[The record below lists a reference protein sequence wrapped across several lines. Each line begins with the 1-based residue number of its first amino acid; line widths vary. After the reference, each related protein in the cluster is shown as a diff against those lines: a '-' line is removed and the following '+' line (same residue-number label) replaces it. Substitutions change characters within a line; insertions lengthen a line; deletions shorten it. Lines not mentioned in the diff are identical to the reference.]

1 MPQPSPEPPVA
12 RRLRLVRRRI
22 AAATLATF
30 VAAWLAVAALGKGGS
45 TSTAATSRVADDG
58 HLEPERR
65 RHELRAG
72 QRRVAG
78 RRLRAAAGRRRTQAA
93 TARADGDDSGPSQ
106 SSGPGRPRHHLAVM
120 SEHARTVEVF
130 GGRVA
135 LLGAGREAPLAL
147 AVAEALLRRMHAALT
162 RFDPRSELCRLNDD
176 SRPTVP
182 ASALVRRLAAAVPYA
197 GALSGGLV
205 DATVEPTFAPERTAP
220 TGDPRPATPDPQRR
234 WAQVSV
240 DAEAVSRPPGVALD
254 SGGLGKGLAAD
265 LVADRLRGLPSF
277 AIECLGD
284 VRAGGAERA
293 LRIASPW
300 SDEILAELPLT
311 DGAAATS
318 GVTRRG
324 WHLIDPS
331 TGRPARTGIVQATA
345 LAPTALEAEVR
356 AKAALLA
363 GPAAARDHLPHG
375 GLLVLD
381 DGEVVSV

>member
-1 MPQPSPEPPVA
+1 M
-12 RRLRLVRRRI
+12 R
-22 AAATLATF
+22 
-30 VAAWLAVAALGKGGS
+30 
-45 TSTAATSRVADDG
+45 
-58 HLEPERR
+58 
-65 RHELRAG
+65 
-72 QRRVAG
+72 
-78 RRLRAAAGRRRTQAA
+78 
-93 TARADGDDSGPSQ
+93 
-106 SSGPGRPRHHLAVM
+106 
-120 SEHARTVEVF
+120 EHARTVEVF

-135 LLGAGREAPLAL
+135 LLGAGRDAPLAL

-162 RFDPRSELCRLNDD
+162 RFDPGSELCRLNDD
-176 SRPTVP
+176 IRPRVP
-182 ASALVRRLAAAVPYA
+182 ASGLVRRLAAAVPYA

-205 DATVEPTFAPERTAP
+205 DATVQPTFAPERNTP
-220 TGDPRPATPDPQRR
+220 PGDPRPATPDAQRR

-240 DAEAVSRPPGVALD
+240 DEDAVSRPPGVALD

-265 LVADRLRGLPSF
+265 LVADRLRALPF
-277 AIECLGD
+277 YAVECMGD

-300 SDEILAELPLT
+300 GDEILAELPLA

-324 WHLIDPS
+324 WHLIDPG

-356 AKAALLA
+356 AKAALLS
-363 GPAAARDHLPHG
+363 GPETARDHLPHG

-381 DGEVVSV
+381 DGAIVAV

>member
-1 MPQPSPEPPVA
+1 
-12 RRLRLVRRRI
+12 VR
-22 AAATLATF
+22 
-30 VAAWLAVAALGKGGS
+30 
-45 TSTAATSRVADDG
+45 
-58 HLEPERR
+58 
-65 RHELRAG
+65 
-72 QRRVAG
+72 
-78 RRLRAAAGRRRTQAA
+78 
-93 TARADGDDSGPSQ
+93 
-106 SSGPGRPRHHLAVM
+106 
-120 SEHARTVEVF
+120 EHARTVEVF

-135 LLGAGREAPLAL
+135 LLGAGRDAPLAL

-176 SRPTVP
+176 ARPTVP

-240 DAEAVSRPPGVALD
+240 DGAAVSRPPGVALD

-265 LVADRLRGLPSF
+265 LVADRLRALPSY
-277 AIECLGD
+277 AVECMGD
-284 VRAGGAERA
+284 IRAGGAERT

-300 SDEILAELPLT
+300 GDEILAELLLT

-356 AKAALLA
+356 AKAALLS
-363 GPAAARDHLPHG
+363 GPATARDHLPHG

>member
-1 MPQPSPEPPVA
+1 MHQPEY
-12 RRLRLVRRRI
+12 
-22 AAATLATF
+22 
-30 VAAWLAVAALGKGGS
+30 
-45 TSTAATSRVADDG
+45 
-58 HLEPERR
+58 
-65 RHELRAG
+65 
-72 QRRVAG
+72 
-78 RRLRAAAGRRRTQAA
+78 
-93 TARADGDDSGPSQ
+93 
-106 SSGPGRPRHHLAVM
+106 
-120 SEHARTVEVF
+120 ARTVEVF

-135 LLGAGREAPLAL
+135 LRGAGRDAPLAL

-162 RFDPRSELCRLNDD
+162 RFDARSELCLLNADP
-176 SRPTVP
+176 RATVP

-205 DATVEPTFAPERTAP
+205 DATVEPALVPVRAAPHGA
-220 TGDPRPATPDPQRR
+220 PRPATADPRQR
-234 WAQVSV
+234 WAQVSS
-240 DAEAVSRPPGVALD
+240 DADAVSRPPGVALD

-265 LVADRLRGLPSF
+265 LVAERLRGLPSY
-277 AIECLGD
+277 AIECMGD
-284 VRAGGAERA
+284 VRAGGAERP

-300 SDEILAELPLT
+300 DDGMLAELTLT

-324 WHLIDPS
+324 WHLIDPG

-375 GLLVLD
+375 GLLVLA
-381 DGEVVSV
+381 DGEVVLL

>member
-1 MPQPSPEPPVA
+1 M
-12 RRLRLVRRRI
+12 R
-22 AAATLATF
+22 
-30 VAAWLAVAALGKGGS
+30 
-45 TSTAATSRVADDG
+45 
-58 HLEPERR
+58 
-65 RHELRAG
+65 
-72 QRRVAG
+72 
-78 RRLRAAAGRRRTQAA
+78 
-93 TARADGDDSGPSQ
+93 
-106 SSGPGRPRHHLAVM
+106 
-120 SEHARTVEVF
+120 EHARTVEVF

-135 LLGAGREAPLAL
+135 LRGAGREAPLAL

-162 RFDPRSELCRLNDD
+162 RFDQRSELCRLNADP
-176 SRPTVP
+176 RATVP

-205 DATVEPTFAPERTAP
+205 DATVEPALTPQRTAP
-220 TGDPRPATPDPQRR
+220 EGEPRPATADPQQR
-234 WAQVSV
+234 WAQVSI

-265 LVADRLRGLPSF
+265 LVADRLRTLPSY
-277 AIECLGD
+277 AIECMGD
-284 VRAGGAERA
+284 VRVGGTARA
-293 LRIASPW
+293 LRIAGPW
-300 SDEILAELPLT
+300 DDEVLTELTLT

-324 WHLIDPS
+324 WHLIDPG

-375 GLLVLD
+375 GLLVLA
-381 DGEVVSV
+381 DGEVISV

>member
-1 MPQPSPEPPVA
+1 
-12 RRLRLVRRRI
+12 
-22 AAATLATF
+22 
-30 VAAWLAVAALGKGGS
+30 
-45 TSTAATSRVADDG
+45 
-58 HLEPERR
+58 
-65 RHELRAG
+65 
-72 QRRVAG
+72 
-78 RRLRAAAGRRRTQAA
+78 
-93 TARADGDDSGPSQ
+93 
-106 SSGPGRPRHHLAVM
+106 M

-135 LLGAGREAPLAL
+135 LRGAGREAPLAL
-147 AVAEALLRRMHAALT
+147 AVAEALLRRMHTALT
-162 RFDPRSELCRLNDD
+162 RFDPRSELCLLNADP
-176 SRPTVP
+176 RATVP
-182 ASALVRRLAAAVPYA
+182 ASVLVRRLAAAVPYA

-205 DATVEPTFAPERTAP
+205 DATVEPALVPEQTVP
-220 TGDPRPATPDPQRR
+220 EGEPRAATPDPQRR

-240 DAEAVSRPPGVALD
+240 DAGAVSRPPGVALD

-265 LVADRLRGLPSF
+265 LVADRLRGLPSY
-277 AIECLGD
+277 AIECMGD
-284 VRAGGAERA
+284 VRAGGAARP

-300 SDEILAELPLT
+300 DDGVLAELTLT

-324 WHLIDPS
+324 WHLIDPA

-363 GPAAARDHLPHG
+363 GPAAARGHLPHG
-375 GLLVLD
+375 GLIVLA